1 MKVLV
6 KEVASRD
13 LYTISKL
20 FVNGSYL
27 CDVLQDTNR
36 GLTQSMSLEEINEIK
51 VKGKTAIPKGT
62 YQVTLNVVS
71 PRFSKKAQYA
81 FCQGKLPRLIN
92 VPGYE
97 GVLIHIGNTPEDT
110 DGCLLVGYNK
120 VKGQVIDS
128 TKAFKELYSILSSAK
143 DEIEITIE

>member
-1 MKVLV
+1 ML
-6 KEVASRD
+6 
-13 LYTISKL
+13 
-20 FVNGSYL
+20 
-27 CDVLQDTNR
+27 
-36 GLTQSMSLEEINEIK
+36 
-51 VKGKTAIPKGT
+51 
-62 YQVTLNVVS
+62 
-71 PRFSKKAQYA
+71 
-81 FCQGKLPRLIN
+81 FCQGKLPRLLD

>member
-143 DEIEITIE
+143 DEIEIIIE